1 TAREQGLVAS
11 LPLPEI
17 KEWGMDRF
25 GAREQFY
32 VFENFTDES
41 TLFCPLARQKWEA
54 FADVGFRTV
63 LPANKGAE
71 Q

>member
-1 TAREQGLVAS
+1 MVL
-11 LPLPEI
+11 
-17 KEWGMDRF
+17 F
-25 GAREQFY
+25 GSKEQFY

-63 LPANKGAE
+63 LPATKGAGK
-71 Q
+71 